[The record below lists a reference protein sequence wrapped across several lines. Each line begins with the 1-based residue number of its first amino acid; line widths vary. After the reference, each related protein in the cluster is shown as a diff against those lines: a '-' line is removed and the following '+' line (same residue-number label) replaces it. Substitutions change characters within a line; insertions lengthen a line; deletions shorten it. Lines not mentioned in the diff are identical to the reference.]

1 MNEKK
6 RIPFSDKPQATVL
19 PPVKK
24 SDEKPASGPQKT
36 SKKAV
41 VEIKKLF
48 KNFGIVRGEVKVLRD
63 INFSIYQGEFLL
75 ILGPSGS
82 GKSTLLN
89 ALLGLELPSSG
100 SVIIN
105 GKDITKMSQDDRATF
120 RLKNIGIIFQKPD
133 WIKSLSVIENVAFP
147 LAASDKT
154 PEEQFAGAKKH
165 LESVSMMGHADFRP
179 YQLSAGQQELVEFAR
194 AMVLDPQMIIA
205 DEPTGN
211 LDSDSAN
218 KVMEMF
224 QQLNEKQ
231 GVTIIM
237 VTHNIGHVK
246 YASRTIYLKDGKILD
261 GTSAYTSEDLE
272 ELEATPV
279 I

>member
-1 MNEKK
+1 M
-6 RIPFSDKPQATVL
+6 
-19 PPVKK
+19 
-24 SDEKPASGPQKT
+24 
-36 SKKAV
+36 
-41 VEIKKLF
+41 EIKNLY

-63 INFSIYQGEFLL
+63 INFTIHEGEFLL

-89 ALLGLELPSSG
+89 AILGLELPSAG
-100 SVIIN
+100 NIVIN
-105 GKDITKMSQDDRATF
+105 GKDITKMTPDERATF
-120 RLKNIGIIFQKPD
+120 RLKNVGIIFQKPD

-147 LAASDKT
+147 LAAAEST
-154 PEEQFAGAKKH
+154 PQDQFTGAKKH
-165 LESVSMMGHADFRP
+165 LESVGMLGHADFRP

-194 AMVLDPQMIIA
+194 AMVLDPHMIIA

-224 QQLNEKQ
+224 QALNEKQ
-231 GVTIIM
+231 GATIIM

-261 GTSAYTSEDLE
+261 GSSAYTAADLE